1 MFGIKSN
8 RTTFFYLSATAS
20 ILASSGIIYWYS
32 GEWLTKKFGGL
43 LTGLLTGSNNGN
55 NNDGDKEKELTDDE
69 IYINKYYGKFNSLMS
84 HDIEEERVK
93 ELKKSI
99 LYEDTPRGRVI
110 LYYDFEKESFVYY
123 CDTKD
128 MPYRFLETVAR
139 RYVTINNCKKIMVD
153 MKEELRLA
161 EDKIATEKIVNV
173 SAPRQ
178 VNTETNPGKK
188 DMFASFKSYNRK
200 GSGGSNSNTLNKKFI
215 LCQNANRYS
224 YLGKISD
231 YSFLDKTGYQP
242 LQKIQEAMDYASF
255 KKMSSK

>member
-1 MFGIKSN
+1 MLGIKSN
-8 RTTFFYLSATAS
+8 RTTFFYLGATAS
-20 ILASSGIIYWYS
+20 ILASSGLVYWYS
-32 GEWLTKKFGGL
+32 SEWLTKKFSGL
-43 LTGLLTGSNNGN
+43 LTGLNNGN
-55 NNDGDKEKELTDDE
+55 NNDEDKDNELTDE
-69 IYINKYYGKFNSLMS
+69 EKYINKYYDKFNSLMS
-84 HDIEEERVK
+84 DDIEEDRVK

-128 MPYRFLETVAR
+128 MPYTFLETAAR
-139 RYVTINNCKKIMVD
+139 KYVTINNCKKIMVD

-161 EDKIATEKIVNV
+161 EDKIAQEKIVNV
-173 SAPRQ
+173 RAPRQ
-178 VNTETNPGKK
+178 VNVESNKGTK

-200 GSGGSNSNTLNKKFI
+200 GTGGSNSNTLNKKFI

-242 LQKIQEAMDYASF
+242 LQKIEEAMDYASF
-255 KKMSSK
+255 KKMSGK

>member
-8 RTTFFYLSATAS
+8 RTTFFYLGATAS
-20 ILASSGIIYWYS
+20 ILASSGLVYWYS
-32 GEWLTKKFGGL
+32 SEWLTKKFNS
-43 LTGLLTGSNNGN
+43 LLTGSNKGNNGN
-55 NNDGDKEKELTDDE
+55 NKEKELTDE
-69 IYINKYYGKFNSLMS
+69 EKYINKYYDKFNSLMS
-84 HDIEEERVK
+84 DDIEEDRVK
-93 ELKKSI
+93 ELKKSV

-128 MPYRFLETVAR
+128 IPYSFLESVAR
-139 RYVTINNCKKIMVD
+139 KYVTINNCRKIMVD
-153 MKEELRLA
+153 MKEELKLA
-161 EDKIATEKIVNV
+161 EDKIAQEKIVNV
-173 SAPRQ
+173 RQ
-178 VNTETNPGKK
+178 SRQINMESNKGTN

-215 LCQNANRYS
+215 LCGNANRYS

-242 LQKIQEAMDYASF
+242 LQKIEEVMDYASF
-255 KKMSSK
+255 KKMSGK

>member
-8 RTTFFYLSATAS
+8 RTTFFYLGASAS
-20 ILASSGIIYWYS
+20 ILASSGLVYWYS
-32 GEWLTKKFGGL
+32 SEWLTKTFSSL
-43 LTGLLTGSNNGN
+43 LTGLNKGN
-55 NNDGDKEKELTDDE
+55 NNDEDKDNELTDDE
-69 IYINKYYGKFNSLMS
+69 IYINKYYDKFNSLMS
-84 HDIEEERVK
+84 DDIEEDRVK

-128 MPYRFLETVAR
+128 IPYSFLESVAR
-139 RYVTINNCKKIMVD
+139 KYVTINKCKKIMVD
-153 MKEELRLA
+153 MKEELKLA
-161 EDKIATEKIVNV
+161 KDKIAQEKIVNV
-173 SAPRQ
+173 RAPRQ
-178 VNTETNPGKK
+178 VNVESNKGTK

-215 LCQNANRYS
+215 LCGNANRYS

-242 LQKIQEAMDYASF
+242 LQKIEEAMDYASF
-255 KKMSSK
+255 KKMSGK